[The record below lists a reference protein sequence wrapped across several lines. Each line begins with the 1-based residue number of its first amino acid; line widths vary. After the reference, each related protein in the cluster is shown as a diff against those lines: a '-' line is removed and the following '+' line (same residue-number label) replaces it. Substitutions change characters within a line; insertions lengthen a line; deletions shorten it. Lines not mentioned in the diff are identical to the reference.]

1 MNGLIDK
8 IFEHLL
14 SSGIDMRV
22 VVIMVALLP
31 IAEARLA
38 IPMAIK
44 CGLSPFSAFL
54 CGFIGSSLAVPVL
67 LLVLIPLIKKL
78 ACSKLFKKIGEGA
91 LERFNDKAQSIVGSD
106 AKKLLGTA
114 AFVAIPLP
122 LTGVWTG
129 SAVASILAL
138 PYLKSLIAVTLGN
151 LVASIIVVIIT
162 VALNEYINLIMAAF
176 TLIAFLAACLMLVK
190 ALTPK
195 KKSAV
200 TKDD

>member
-1 MNGLIDK
+1 MNELIDK

-14 SSGIDMRV
+14 SSGIDARI
-22 VVIMVALLP
+22 VVILIALLP
-31 IAEARLA
+31 VAEARLA

-44 CGLSPFSAFL
+44 CGLSPFAAFL
-54 CGFIGSSLAVPVL
+54 YGFIGSSLAVPVL
-67 LLVLIPLIKKL
+67 LLVLIPLIKRL
-78 ACSKLFKKIGEGA
+78 ASSRLFKRIGEGA
-91 LERFNDKAQSIVGSD
+91 LERFSGKAERIVGSD
-106 AKKLLGTA
+106 TKKLLGAA

-162 VALNEYINLIMAAF
+162 VALKEYINLIMAVF

-195 KKSAV
+195 KQNM
-200 TKDD
+200 